1 MPRRYKHRRK
11 VGRLCQRFRA
21 HVFSARGA
29 VVIGARPSTAR
40 GRRVRADHSVRPE
53 WSLQGPCS
61 DHWGPASHVLH
72 SLRALIRSAREAASR
87 VPPRGGAAEVRHC
100 PVPVRCSGWGSVPG
114 SAAPGPCVTPWLHVR
129 RDQSWAPIGTGIA
142 PAHASYARACFL
154 WTRAAT
160 RAGTARQ
167 PRPCAL
173 RGTSRA
179 RASTAVTAQPLH
191 RLPPGM
197 LMRI

>member
-1 MPRRYKHRRK
+1 MSLLRT
-11 VGRLCQRFRA
+11 
-21 HVFSARGA
+21 GA
-29 VVIGARPSTAR
+29 NQSPKGARATDWPT
-40 GRRVRADHSVRPE
+40 
-53 WSLQGPCS
+53 
-61 DHWGPASHVLH
+61 
-72 SLRALIRSAREAASR
+72 IRSTTLLTADPESGARKSAFSRPAHSHISLDSTCFEVQGVSGSKPSDLPGPASR

-114 SAAPGPCVTPWLHVR
+114 SAAPGPCVTPWLHGR

-154 WTRAAT
+154 GTRAAT

-167 PRPCAL
+167 PRPRAL